1 MGNNSDYSS
10 LYSAEEEEEEVSLE
24 NEMSGEEFSLFRK
37 GKLKAK
43 VIGIIYLVICGLST
57 FKTVFD
63 FSSGMAYW
71 IGGMAA
77 MILSIAVGVMFI
89 KGKNGARIAMG
100 IIFCLSMLLSLMI
113 LIPSFIGASKAGLQ
127 VILFG
132 AVMSFIPL
140 GINFALIWLTLFDK
154 SVKFYCKNNKSAKI

>member
-10 LYSAEEEEEEVSLE
+10 LYGSEEAEVSLE

-37 GKLKAK
+37 GKFKAN
-43 VIGIIYLVICGLST
+43 VIGIIYLVICGINT

-63 FSSGMAYW
+63 FSGGIAYW
-71 IGGMAA
+71 VGGMAA
-77 MILSIAVGVMFI
+77 MILFIAVGVMFI
-89 KGKNGARIAMG
+89 KGKNSARIAMG
-100 IIFCLSMLLSLMI
+100 IIFCLSTLLTLMI

-132 AVMSFIPL
+132 AVMSIIPL
-140 GINFALIWLTLFDK
+140 GINITLIWLTLFDK
-154 SVKFYCKNNKSAKI
+154 SVKFYCKSNKTTKN

>member
-10 LYSAEEEEEEVSLE
+10 LYSSEESEVSPE

-37 GKLKAK
+37 GRLKAK
-43 VIGIIYLVICGLST
+43 VVGIIYLVICGINT
-57 FKTVFD
+57 FKTVLD
-63 FSSGMAYW
+63 FSGGIAYW

-77 MILSIAVGVMFI
+77 MILLIAVGVMFI
-89 KGKNGARIAMG
+89 KGKNGARIALG
-100 IIFCLSMLLSLMI
+100 VIFCLSTLLTLMI

-132 AVMSFIPL
+132 VVMSIIPF
-140 GINFALIWLTLFDK
+140 GINLALIWLTLFDK
-154 SVKFYCKNNKSAKI
+154 SVKFYCKSKQTDKN